1 MRCAARVVLAYAL
14 LFSCG
19 LLCGA
24 QVVVPVNGLPGSPVA
39 EVNFE
44 FERPGLAVPRF
55 TLLLRENGTGVYKAE
70 QTEVTPTGTSMR
82 GEAAQHV
89 DRTILL
95 SPETIAKVFKAAREL
110 NYFNVECA
118 SKAKNIANTGK
129 KTLNYSGADGHG
141 SCVYNYSE
149 NKNVEMVGDTFIAIA
164 YTLDE
169 GRRLEFLHRYD
180 RLGLDAE
187 MAGLA
192 QQIDEGRALEVGT
205 ISQTLAA
212 IADDTAV
219 MQRVRLRATKM
230 LAQTK

>member
-1 MRCAARVVLAYAL
+1 MRLAARVLLNIAL
-14 LFSCG
+14 LLSCD
-19 LLCGA
+19 LLSA
-24 QVVVPVNGLPGSPVA
+24 QVVPVNGAPGSTVA
-39 EVNFE
+39 EINFD
-44 FERPGLAVPRF
+44 FERPGLTVPRF
-55 TLLLRENGTGVYKAE
+55 TLVLRENGTGVYKAE
-70 QTEVTPTGTSMR
+70 QAEITPTGTSTR
-82 GEAAQHV
+82 GEAARHI

-95 SPETIAKVFKAAREL
+95 SPATIAKVFKAAREL
-110 NYFNVECA
+110 NYFNVECD
-118 SKAKNIANTGK
+118 SKAKNVANMGK

-149 NKNVEMVGDTFIAIA
+149 NKNVDMVGDTFIAIA

-219 MQRVRLRATKM
+219 MQRVRLRATKL